1 MTHAMTVR
9 LDDETF
15 ERLEELEKSAA
26 SRSAAVVEAIRTAW
40 EQLQE
45 EKLLRAYQAAVA
57 DSPSYPYEN
66 EQESTTLRARR
77 NARQQANA

>member
-40 EQLQE
+40 ERLQE

-57 DSPSYPYEN
+57 ESPSYPYEN
-66 EQESTTLRARR
+66 EQERATLRERR